1 MQQAHMWLF
10 LHLCSGRTSPTLLSF
25 ASRFGDRVKHWV
37 RFNEPNIMVKFAYF
51 VRVFPPNHCSEP
63 YGKCDSGN
71 SSTGPY
77 IAAHNMILAHA
88 KAVNIY
94 RKYYK
99 VQQTHL
105 DKKGVG
111 TNRVLALK
119 SSWKLYKL
127 FSLFSILLR
136 PSKVALLEF
145 HYIWDGMNH
154 WGISQRTTWQ

>member
-1 MQQAHMWLF
+1 MVVSAF
-10 LHLCSGRTSPTLLSF
+10 RFREDFTYFAELCF
-25 ASRFGDRVKHWV
+25 KMFGDRVKHWAT
-37 RFNEPNIMVKFAYF
+37 FNEANFLTKLKYF
-51 VRVFPPNHCSEP
+51 MGKFPPSHCSEP

-71 SSTGPY
+71 SSTEPY

-88 KAVNIY
+88 KTVNIY
-94 RKYYK
+94 RNNYM

-105 DKKGVG
+105 DQKGVG

-145 HYIWDGMNH
+145 QYI
-154 WGISQRTTWQ
+154 